1 MMQEEF
7 IPSHI
12 IKVLKVSKT
21 LYTSIG
27 VGGIPKGMTVL
38 NETVSK

>member
-12 IKVLKVSKT
+12 IKVLGLSET